1 MLNQNLGVT
10 SQTSRKQFDWREL
23 GRIAF
28 VLFKVRIVSLL
39 LLSAYGG
46 AALGLIAS
54 GQNSAMAWFV
64 LTISGGL
71 SAAGASAINQY
82 LERDRDTQMKRTAR
96 RPLAVGQIANP
107 DSVLWIGTGMIAIAT
122 GVAALWNL
130 SLAFWILFGAV
141 IYVVIY
147 TMWLKPRTTLNIVIG
162 GAAGSCAVISGG
174 AAFGVWSDPAVLL
187 LAAMLFVWTP
197 VHFWALAMAYRDDY
211 ATAGYPM
218 LPTQVSMPVAARWTV
233 LHGVL
238 TAASALALGFWP
250 QLDLIYLLPVG
261 LVSLHFLKQSWRL
274 IQQPTGKV
282 AMKLFHASNIYLAVV
297 LVVLLLAPI
306 WR

>member
-1 MLNQNLGVT
+1 MLDHNLQAT
-10 SQTSRKQFDWREL
+10 PQAAASQMSWREI
-23 GRIAF
+23 GRLAF
-28 VLFKVRIVSLL
+28 VLFKVRIVTLL

-46 AALGLIAS
+46 AALGLIAT
-54 GQNSAMAWFV
+54 GQNSLTAWLV
-64 LTISGGL
+64 LTITGGL

-82 LERDRDTQMKRTAR
+82 LERERDTQMKRTAR
-96 RPLAVGQIANP
+96 RPLAMGKIARP
-107 DSVLWIGTGMIAIAT
+107 EMILWIGTGMVAVST
-122 GVAALWNL
+122 GIAALWNL
-130 SLAFWILFGAV
+130 SLAFWVLFGAI

-218 LPTQVSMPVAARWTV
+218 LPTKVTMPVAAFWTV

-238 TAASALALGFWP
+238 TVASAVALAFWP

-261 LVSLHFLKQSWRL
+261 LVSAHFLVKMWHL
-274 IQQPTGKV
+274 VKQPTGKL
-282 AMKLFHASNIYLAVV
+282 ALKLFHASNIYLAVV
-297 LVVLLLAPI
+297 LVVILLAPI